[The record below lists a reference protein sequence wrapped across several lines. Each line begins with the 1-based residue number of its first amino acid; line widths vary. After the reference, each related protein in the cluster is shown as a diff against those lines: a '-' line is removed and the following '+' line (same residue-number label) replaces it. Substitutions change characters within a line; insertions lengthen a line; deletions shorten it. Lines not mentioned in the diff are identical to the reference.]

1 VPVETKE
8 TVPPLQLQKSSPSP
22 RRVFQAVSDITSV
35 DTVELPELEKDFSPR
50 SIRRKS
56 KSPEKSRS
64 VETIRSIS
72 PHPGSPPKPE
82 ADSGDLWSTA
92 QPPLARH
99 SSERKVLSPKKE
111 PVEIPADFGSTVMEI
126 QTSLRRDIERL
137 RLDMLRQFVTFRN
150 EIGDKSEGEVRRL
163 RAENESLKAEVEKL
177 KKEKNERNNERARW
191 NLV

>member
-1 VPVETKE
+1 MPVETKD
-8 TVPPLQLQKSSPSP
+8 TLLPVQLQKNSPSP
-22 RRVFQAVSDITSV
+22 RRFLQAVGDITSL
-35 DTVELPELEKDFSPR
+35 DTVDLPELEKDFSPR

-64 VETIRSIS
+64 METIRSIS

-82 ADSGDLWSTA
+82 ADSSDLWSTA

-99 SSERKVLSPKKE
+99 SSDRRVVSQKKE

-137 RLDMLRQFVTFRN
+137 KLDMLRQFVTFRN
-150 EIGDKSEGEVRRL
+150 EIGDKWQGEVRRL
-163 RAENESLKAEVEKL
+163 RTENESLKAELENL
-177 KKEKNERNNERARW
+177 KKEKTERNNERAGW
-191 NLV
+191 SLV